1 MNVSYIKKYGI
12 SVLLGV
18 ILLAIGG
25 FVVKDSVIGFFNSHW
40 GSPSLSEVKTLNEEG
55 KWSYVGVADTPYFGD
70 RSHVYKR
77 TNGGLD
83 EFYILASSFKKGDG
97 FVHYRPIPNV
107 MTAEERGDF
116 NTFACSQVTNYG
128 FDGCSPE
135 KLFEVENHIHKK
147 VAFSFVSGV
156 AAQKGSKQEQQF
168 SGSTDDFVFFSERQT
183 NLWIP

>member
-1 MNVSYIKKYGI
+1 MNITLIKKYGL
-12 SVLLGV
+12 SVLLGIV
-18 ILLAIGG
+18 LLSIGG
-25 FVVKDSVIGFFNSHW
+25 FVLKDTVVGFFNSHW
-40 GSPSLSEVKTLNEEG
+40 GSPSLSVVKTLNPEG
-55 KWSYVGVADTPYFGD
+55 EWSYIGVADTSYFGE

-83 EFYILASSFKKGDG
+83 EFYILDATFEKGDG

-116 NTFACSQVTNYG
+116 NTFACTQVTNYG

-135 KLFEVENHIHKK
+135 KLFEVENRLHKK
-147 VAFSFVSGV
+147 TAFSFVSGV

-168 SGSTDDFVFFSERQT
+168 SGTSDDFVIFSERQT
-183 NLWIP
+183 QLWTP